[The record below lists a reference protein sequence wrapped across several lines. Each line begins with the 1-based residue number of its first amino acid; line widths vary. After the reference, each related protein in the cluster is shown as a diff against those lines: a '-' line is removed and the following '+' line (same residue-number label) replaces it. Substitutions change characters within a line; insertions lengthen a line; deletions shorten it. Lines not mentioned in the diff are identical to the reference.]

1 MKKIIH
7 ILYIASFLLIIFGM
21 GAISLAKADR
31 ETSDFENRT
40 LAQRPAIDK
49 KTLLSGEFSKAFE
62 TYFADQLYERDKIIE
77 VYTKEQIFLNRT
89 MINGIIVAKDNWLFN
104 PPAGEKQFKEI
115 DKSLTNLK
123 KLADTFK
130 GTNVEF
136 FFAAAPYKTNTLSE
150 LYPPYINMDYSKE
163 NQKYFMDNLPANI
176 HGINLYEQFKKSYSL
191 KQLESMYFK
200 TDHHWN
206 IEGAF
211 NGYQKIIQALSE
223 NSAQFKGEPVQKNE
237 VKLVCNKNS
246 SFNGSHNRQLYSIV
260 SDEGEKACYY
270 DPFFLKEEGKVSAK
284 TWDGQT
290 LTKIDEIY
298 NTGFTK
304 DPLQYGDI
312 FTWDLPEI
320 NFEYEN
326 TGNDLHLLVLKDSYG
341 NPIQPF
347 LAQNFNKTSILDI
360 RHYKEKSIT
369 QYIKDNHIDIV
380 LFVYNDTNLTGE
392 MYEFFAES

>member
-1 MKKIIH
+1 MKKTIH

-21 GAISLAKADR
+21 GAISLVKADR
-31 ETSDFENRT
+31 ESSDFENRT

-49 KTLLSGEFSKAFE
+49 KTLLTGEFSKAFE
-62 TYFADQLYERDKIIE
+62 TYFADQLYGRDKIIE
-77 VYTKEQIFLNRT
+77 VYTKEQILLNRSI
-89 MINGIIVAKDNWLFN
+89 INGIVVAKDNWLFN
-104 PPAGEKQFKEI
+104 PPAGEKRFKEI
-115 DKSLTNLK
+115 DQSLTNLE
-123 KLADTFK
+123 KLADIFK

-150 LYPPYINMDYSKE
+150 LYPSYINMDFSKE
-163 NQKYFMDNLPANI
+163 NQKYFMDNLPAGI
-176 HGINLYEQFKKSYSL
+176 TGINLYEQFKKSYSL
-191 KQLESMYFK
+191 EQLESMYFK

-211 NGYQKIIQALSE
+211 NGYQKIIQALNE
-223 NSAQFKGEPVQKNE
+223 NSTQFKGEPVQKNE
-237 VKLVCNKNS
+237 VELVCNKSS
-246 SFNGSHNRQLYSIV
+246 SFNGSHNRQLYRII
-260 SDEGEKACYY
+260 SDEGEKVCYY
-270 DPFFLKEEGKVSAK
+270 DPFFLQDIGKVSAK

-290 LTKIDEIY
+290 LTDINEIY
-298 NTGFTK
+298 NTGFEK

-341 NPIQPF
+341 NPIQPL

-360 RHYKEKSIT
+360 RHYKEKSVA
-369 QYIKDNHIDIV
+369 QYIKDNQIDIV
-380 LFVYNDTNLTGE
+380 LFVYNDTNLAGE